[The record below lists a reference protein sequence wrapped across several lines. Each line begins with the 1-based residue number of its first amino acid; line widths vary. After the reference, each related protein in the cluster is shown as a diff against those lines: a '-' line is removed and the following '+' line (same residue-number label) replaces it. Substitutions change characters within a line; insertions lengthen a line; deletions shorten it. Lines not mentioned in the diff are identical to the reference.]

1 MNPTLAL
8 VCLVGLLILLV
19 VVALSMI
26 RVVREYER
34 LVVFRLGKALGS
46 RGPGV
51 VLLIPVV
58 DQPVKVD
65 LREQFQ
71 EIPHQT
77 CITKDNVTISVD
89 FLIYSKVVDAV
100 SSVVQVGNFAGASQG
115 IATTTLR
122 AVIGDI
128 ILDDV
133 LAQREHINNVL
144 RTKLDEVTERWGVK
158 VTAVEIREIIP
169 PRDIQEAMTRQM
181 SAERT
186 RRAVVTE
193 ADGKRQAAITVADG
207 DKQAVILRSEGER
220 QARILQAEGYSLALQ
235 TIFNVA
241 RGIDSKTM
249 SLQYMDTLKQL
260 GASPST
266 KYIFPME
273 FTNLVQGLTQFIQ
286 QASTA
291 GSSDASMVVVPNSTA
306 VKTTPTPAAE
316 APSGSGTGTSQTGSR
331 E

>member
-1 MNPTLAL
+1 MNYIVTL
-8 VCLVGLLILLV
+8 VCIFLLFGGLAVLIFS
-19 VVALSMI
+19 AI

-34 LVVFRLGKALGS
+34 LVVFRLGKAIGS
-46 RGPGV
+46 KGPGIV
-51 VLLIPVV
+51 FLIPLV

-89 FLIYSKVVDAV
+89 FLIYSKIIDAV

-133 LAQREHINNVL
+133 LAQREHINTVL

-158 VTAVEIREIIP
+158 VTAVEIREIVP

-235 TIFNVA
+235 TIYNIA
-241 RGIDSKTM
+241 RNIDSKTL
-249 SLQYMDTLKQL
+249 SLQYLDTLKQI

-273 FTNLVQGLTQFIQ
+273 FTNLVQGLTTWIQ
-286 QASTA
+286 QASIESNNQTDIVPVPENPPPREA
-291 GSSDASMVVVPNSTA
+291 GTTEASS
-306 VKTTPTPAAE
+306 
-316 APSGSGTGTSQTGSR
+316 
-331 E
+331 